1 MGVSTLSE
9 RTGADVIAAAEQVA
23 ARGYSYR
30 LDPPPSLA
38 DGTIDCSLYVLE
50 VAKAAGVALGPGI
63 RTAEQIRQATAGPV
77 GWADVRPGDLL
88 FFEYTYPAAGP
99 AGPDGRIASHVG
111 ISLGAGTH
119 RMLDAHERDG
129 ADVAVTDVSPA
140 YWQEKLI
147 EARRLPGLV
156 AAAPAPAPGSDVRG
170 IDVASHQGAV
180 EWPAVAASG
189 VAFALTKATG
199 GTWYR
204 NPTFLANW
212 LGIRSAGLVRGA
224 YHYAF
229 ESSGQPLPGDGPEAE
244 AEYFLAELARGGG
257 VEAGDVLALD
267 LEDGEGRL
275 GAWALRWLRRVE
287 DRAGVRPILYTGG
300 WFAGPHGLGEVP
312 ALAEY
317 PLWLAAYQDALP
329 PAPAPWRSVAIW
341 QHSDRGSVP
350 GVGGGVDLNRAFV
363 PLASLGKGGQVAVL
377 APAYHRDGDVG
388 TGILD
393 AMRAAGTVPAAP
405 STFLPLGR
413 SPAVI
418 EECVS
423 LDGTLWRWHL
433 PTGKLWMYPAA

>member
-1 MGVSTLSE
+1 MP
-9 RTGADVIAAAEQVA
+9 TGQDVIAAAEQVA

-50 VAKAAGVALGPGI
+50 VAKAAGVPLPPGV
-63 RTAEQIRQATAGPV
+63 RTAEHIRQACSLV
-77 GWADVRPGDLL
+77 GWDDVRPGDLL
-88 FFEYTYPAAGP
+88 TFENTYPATGRP
-99 AGPDGRIASHVG
+99 GPDGKIASHIG
-111 ISLGAGTH
+111 ISLGRGT
-119 RMLDAHERDG
+119 RQMWDAHERTG
-129 ADVAVTDVSPA
+129 ADVAVTTLSDD
-140 YWQEKLI
+140 YWQPKLLD
-147 EARRLPGLV
+147 ARRLPGL
-156 AAAPAPAPGSDVRG
+156 AATADAPAPGPMGEVRG

-180 EWPAVAASG
+180 DWPAVAGSG
-189 VAFALTKATG
+189 ISFGITKATG

-204 NPTFLANW
+204 NPTFAANW
-212 LGIRSAGLVRGA
+212 LGMKAAGLKRGA

-229 ESSGQPLPGDGPEAE
+229 ESSGQPFPGEGPEAE
-244 AEYFLAELARGGG
+244 ADYFLAELARGGG
-257 VEAGDVLALD
+257 VGPGDLLALD
-267 LEDGEGRL
+267 IEDGEGQL
-275 GAWALRWLRRVE
+275 GGWALRWLRRVE
-287 DRAGVRPILYTGG
+287 DRAGVRPLVYTGG
-300 WFAGPHGLGEVP
+300 WFAGPHGFAAVP

-363 PLASLGKGGQVAVL
+363 PLASLGKGGQVAV
-377 APAYHRDGDVG
+377 PAYHRDGDVG

-413 SPAVI
+413 SPAVL
-418 EECVS
+418 EECYAM
-423 LDGTLWRWHL
+423 DGSRFVWHL
-433 PTGKLWMYPAA
+433 PTSKLWRYPAA